1 MPERAR
7 SRRSGVT
14 GSPGYGVAAGLR
26 AQGRVDSCSVA
37 DDLHFHFHLTFRKSC
52 TQTCRQN
59 FISARGFRVHPLQI
73 RIARIRLC
81 PWEKVRAP
89 IAERFS
95 PKSAVRSQ
103 GILNR

>member
-37 DDLHFHFHLTFRKSC
+37 DDLHFHFHLTFRKVVPRHPDMSAGFSSSPSSNSDR
-52 TQTCRQN
+52 TDSTLPVGE
-59 FISARGFRVHPLQI
+59 SARSSHGATQP
-73 RIARIRLC
+73 
-81 PWEKVRAP
+81 
-89 IAERFS
+89 
-95 PKSAVRSQ
+95 
-103 GILNR
+103 